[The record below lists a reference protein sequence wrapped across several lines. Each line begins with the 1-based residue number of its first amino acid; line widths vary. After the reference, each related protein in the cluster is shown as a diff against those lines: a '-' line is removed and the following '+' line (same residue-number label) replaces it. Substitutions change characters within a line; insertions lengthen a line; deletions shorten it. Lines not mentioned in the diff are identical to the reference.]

1 MNYINKYNNEKG
13 AVEISDNIR
22 KYYILGF
29 GARNRKWRW
38 YIFFCAVSEIF
49 MNEYIIYIFIQN
61 MYGTPSKKSDDLLM
75 ILGIQ

>member
-38 YIFFCAVSEIF
+38 YILFWAVGDILTNSC
-49 MNEYIIYIFIQN
+49 IIYMLIRN
-61 MYGTPSKKSDDLLM
+61 MHGTPRKHRLSHNDVRK
-75 ILGIQ
+75 